1 MAHKRTLAKG
11 AAMYI
16 IGKIS
21 LDAAGRITITRLL
34 KDKIPKTIGV
44 AYDSKTKE
52 IIVEPYDVKR
62 NLMLRTLDD
71 KNRISLPPWLRTI
84 VKDNLYLVVDEEG
97 NQKLKV
103 IDFL

>member
-1 MAHKRTLAKG
+1 MAHKRTLVKG

-21 LDAAGRITITRLL
+21 LDNTGRITLTRFFGNE
-34 KDKIPKTIGV
+34 IPRTIGV
-44 AYDSKTKE
+44 AYDSETKE

-62 NLMLRTLDD
+62 NLILRTVDE
-71 KNRISLPPWLRTI
+71 KNRVSLPPWLRTI

>member
-1 MAHKRTLAKG
+1 MAHKRTLVKG

-16 IGKIS
+16 VGKIS
-21 LDAAGRITITRLL
+21 LDNTGRITLTRFF
-34 KDKIPKTIGV
+34 KNEIPRTIGV
-44 AYDSKTKE
+44 AYNSETKE
-52 IIVEPYDVKR
+52 IIVEPYDVNR
-62 NLMLRTLDD
+62 NLMLRTVDS